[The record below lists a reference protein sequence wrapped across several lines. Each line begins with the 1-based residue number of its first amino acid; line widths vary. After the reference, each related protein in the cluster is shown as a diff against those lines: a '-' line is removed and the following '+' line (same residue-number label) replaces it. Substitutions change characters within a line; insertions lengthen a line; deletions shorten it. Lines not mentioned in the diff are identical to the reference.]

1 MQGEVRVMSITID
14 LTPEQ
19 EARLSEKAALR
30 GVEVADFAR
39 EVVLREAEPDE
50 WLTLLY
56 SMGVPAAV
64 MSDEATRR
72 ESLYED
78 HN

>member
-1 MQGEVRVMSITID
+1 MSITTD

-19 EARLSEKAALR
+19 EARLSEKAALQ
-30 GVEVADFAR
+30 GKDVADFAR

-56 SMGVPAAV
+56 SMGVETGVSLSNEAV
-64 MSDEATRR
+64 SGG
-72 ESLYED
+72 SLYED
-78 HN
+78 HL

>member
-1 MQGEVRVMSITID
+1 MSITID

-19 EARLSEKAALR
+19 EARLNEKAALL
-30 GVEVADFAR
+30 GKDVADFAR

-56 SMGVPAAV
+56 SIGVETGV
-64 MSDEATRR
+64 SLSNESVSR

-78 HN
+78 HL